1 MPALLYYA
9 VCVSMEHSFWETF
22 KMMQKYTANF
32 DDCWLQTLRVK
43 RGIVDTSKPG
53 AFCKDQATFDGSMRI
68 LELRDQID
76 FLALYAG
83 KVSLETYFLCED
95 VLKELSVQDDYIV
108 PPHIASHQRL
118 AYFKKRVDEIYRS
131 HQELFVRTNNIP
143 VSK

>member
-1 MPALLYYA
+1 
-9 VCVSMEHSFWETF
+9 MEHSFWETF